1 VNQDELSPLLKNEL
15 MHIYE
20 MYIAPNAEYEVNLEH
35 KTRKAIMDNVKRGN
49 FYLTMY
55 ETALQEI
62 VSLMTQDTFPRFLR
76 WSTGY
81 ADSDENDKPNVC
93 PTDV

>member
-1 VNQDELSPLLKNEL
+1 

-20 MYIAPNAEYEVNLEH
+20 MYIAPNAEYEVNLEY
-35 KTRKAIMDNVKRGN
+35 KTRRAIIDNVKRGN

-76 WSTGY
+76 WSAGHS
-81 ADSDENDKPNVC
+81 DSVEDDTFSVYLTNA
-93 PTDV
+93 